1 MSIFGRRRCF
11 LLSLKETARSTMI
24 PSSRASARRADD
36 RAAREFG
43 RWLASP
49 RPPHLLF
56 ALSGFPA
63 VIAVREAG
71 QHGSG
76 RYLHTNSTIATEARF
91 HIRDSGTFPF

>member
-1 MSIFGRRRCF
+1 MTELRENLVDG
-11 LLSLKETARSTMI
+11 LLRL
-24 PSSRASARRADD
+24 
-36 RAAREFG
+36 G
-43 RWLASP
+43 
-49 RPPHLLF
+49 PPPLLF

-63 VIAVREAG
+63 VIGVREAG